1 MFNNLLETNINF
13 YNYILAKQKLFN
25 PQTNFSYLNILKP
38 ANSTE
43 IKETQI
49 YPQSS
54 DTIKDIKFSKFNSD
68 DLNKIDKMFNK
79 TNRDFY
85 NSDFMNKRRRNFNFI
100 PENFN
105 TINYN
110 KNSNSNSI
118 NDLFISYN
126 SQKRKNDI
134 SYSNNNSGKFLYNI
148 SFNSNSKNINN
159 RNNVLRHSITE
170 KKMIINY
177 SKILYNFKNMKM
189 FYAHM
194 ELLQKYY
201 TISKI

>member
-49 YPQSS
+49 FPQSS

-126 SQKRKNDI
+126 SQK
-134 SYSNNNSGKFLYNI
+134 
-148 SFNSNSKNINN
+148 
-159 RNNVLRHSITE
+159 
-170 KKMIINY
+170 KK
-177 SKILYNFKNMKM
+177 K
-189 FYAHM
+189 
-194 ELLQKYY
+194 
-201 TISKI
+201 